1 LAVVCLGTFSHI
13 QSVGG
18 ISVSLSA
25 IQREFN
31 TSLAAVQCI
40 GLMGSIMLSSLS
52 LCFGRVGDL
61 FGRRAIFK
69 TRLALYTAGAGLAAV
84 SGSFAQLLAFGC
96 VTALGLAMAAPM
108 AGAIIASLHI
118 DESRGR
124 ALGLVAASIA
134 FGRTTGPTIG
144 GFILQLWGWLA
155 VLISLLGKKRPY
167 ADTN

>member
-1 LAVVCLGTFSHI
+1 
-13 QSVGG
+13 
-18 ISVSLSA
+18 
-25 IQREFN
+25 
-31 TSLAAVQCI
+31 
-40 GLMGSIMLSSLS
+40 MGSIMLSSLS
-52 LCFGRVGDL
+52 VCFGRVGDL
-61 FGRRAIFK
+61 FGRRAVFK
-69 TRLALYTAGAGLAAV
+69 TRLALYTADAGLAAV

-96 VTALGLAMAAPM
+96 VMALGLAMAAPM

-144 GFILQLWGWLA
+144 GFILQVWGWLA